1 MKAHLNFILKY
12 AVIGLACGFLYIL
25 LSGQLKNNHQI
36 PQPQLV
42 FSYAPAINKITPSV
56 VSIYTQSSERLNAP
70 SVAISPRSPSL
81 TKSYLGSG
89 VVISS
94 NGHIAT
100 NKHVIDQATRVV
112 VFLWDNQAFE
122 ASFVGVDA
130 LTDLAVI
137 KIDAENLVPA
147 EFADSELVNT
157 GDVVLAIG
165 NPFGLNQSAS
175 MGIVSATGRK
185 GLTDSRFGVGFGDQK
200 GQLENYIQTDA
211 AINQGNSGGPLIN
224 PLGQVVGISSASY
237 SQFGAEGINFA
248 IPSSTTVQ
256 VINELI
262 EHGKVHRGWLGIQF
276 IQPYGHVIYNIPVP
290 QLGIVVSKVQNDSS
304 ADRAGIKSRD
314 IITHINDK
322 PVTSFNEYSRLLLSH
337 TIGDSV
343 KVTGYNKD
351 NSFEMMLTIESPPM
365 PQ

>member
-12 AVIGLACGFLYIL
+12 VVIGLACGFLYL
-25 LSGQLKNNHQI
+25 LFSGQLKNNTSSVN
-36 PQPQLV
+36 QPQLV

-56 VSIYTQSSERLNAP
+56 VSIYTQSSERLN
-70 SVAISPRSPSL
+70 SSTVGVSPRPPNP

-89 VVISS
+89 VVVSP

-112 VFLWDNQAFE
+112 VFLWDNQVFE

-137 KIDAENLVPA
+137 KIETENLTPA
-147 EFADSELVNT
+147 EFTDSDLINT

-185 GLTDSRFGVGFGDQK
+185 GLTDSRIGKGLGD
-200 GQLENYIQTDA
+200 LDNYIQTDA

-224 PLGQVVGISSASY
+224 PLGQVVGISSSSY

-248 IPSSTTVQ
+248 IPSNTTVQ
-256 VINELI
+256 VINALI
-262 EHGKVHRGWLGIQF
+262 EYGKVQRGWLGIQF
-276 IQPYGHVIYNIPVP
+276 IQPYGHAIYNIPIP
-290 QLGIVVSKVQNDSS
+290 ELGIVVSKVQHESS
-304 ADRAGIKSRD
+304 AAKAGIKTRD
-314 IITHINDK
+314 TITHINDK
-322 PVTSFNEYSRLLLSH
+322 PVTSFNEYTRLLLSH

-351 NSFEMMLTIESPPM
+351 TTFDMMLTIESPPN
-365 PQ
+365 PL